1 MKTVMNSAMLFISA
15 ALFAGTALSQVSNI
29 SNDNLVQYGKDQA
42 FWVADV
48 TCADEST
55 RVIQRKTDG
64 NEWCGKAVEG
74 FCDTTKEAAAKKV
87 CGPQYSSS
95 LSLLQATKQ
104 AQEDAAQ
111 AEKRAKRAE
120 QERAEQERAEQE
132 RAEQRRLA
140 NERVEQQRIE
150 RERQEA
156 EVVAEAEAVPLKKQI
171 TIEEELIQIEQEK
184 LNLRRQELELQ
195 RRAVEIETLL
205 DESE

>member
-29 SNDNLVQYGKDQA
+29 SSDNLVQYGKDQA

-48 TCADEST
+48 TCADDSI

-74 FCDTTKEAAAKKV
+74 FCDITKEGTAKKI
-87 CGPQYSSS
+87 CGPEYTSS

-104 AQEDAAQ
+104 AQDNAAQ
-111 AEKRAKRAE
+111 AEQRAKRAE
-120 QERAEQERAEQE
+120 QERAEQRQ
-132 RAEQRRLA
+132 LA
-140 NERVEQQRIE
+140 NERIEQQRIE
-150 RERQEA
+150 REQQA
-156 EVVAEAEAVPLKKQI
+156 AAAAPLKKQI
-171 TIEEELIQIEQEK
+171 TIEEELIQIEQDK

-195 RRAVEIETLL
+195 RRAVEIQALL
-205 DESE
+205 DNSE

>member
-29 SNDNLVQYGKDQA
+29 SSDNLVQYGKDQA

-48 TCADEST
+48 TCADDST

-74 FCDTTKEAAAKKV
+74 FCDITKEGTAKKI
-87 CGPQYSSS
+87 CGDQYTSS
-95 LSLLQATKQ
+95 LSQLQAAKQ
-104 AQEDAAQ
+104 ARDNAAQ
-111 AEKRAKRAE
+111 AEQRAK
-120 QERAEQERAEQE
+120 RAEQE

-140 NERVEQQRIE
+140 DQRVEQQRIE
-150 RERQEA
+150 QQRIEREQK
-156 EVVAEAEAVPLKKQI
+156 VAPLKQQI
-171 TIEEELIQIEQEK
+171 TIEEELIQIEQDK

-195 RRAVEIETLL
+195 RRAVEIQALL
-205 DESE
+205 DNSE